1 MLSLVFVAFWMLA
14 PPSDAHAANAAESFV
29 QSNIDR
35 GYVILNDGASNAAQR
50 QLQFRDLLL
59 SMVDVKRVALFTLGP
74 YARDAGEAD
83 IEKFTAA
90 FTDYLTAVYRRGL
103 DTYKGEALEVIGSNE
118 RAQDDVIVNVIARD
132 RSATSSPARIGFR
145 VRRAKSGG
153 TIITDLEIE
162 GAWLAITQRAEFIA
176 YLERH
181 GGDVA
186 ELAMELEERAARIR
200 ATDGELR

>member
-1 MLSLVFVAFWMLA
+1 
-14 PPSDAHAANAAESFV
+14 
-29 QSNIDR
+29 
-35 GYVILNDGASNAAQR
+35 
-50 QLQFRDLLL
+50 
-59 SMVDVKRVALFTLGP
+59 
-74 YARDAGEAD
+74 
-83 IEKFTAA
+83 
-90 FTDYLTAVYRRGL
+90 
-103 DTYKGEALEVIGSNE
+103 
-118 RAQDDVIVNVIARD
+118 
-132 RSATSSPARIGFR
+132 

>member
-1 MLSLVFVAFWMLA
+1 MLPLVLAAFWVL
-14 PPSDAHAANAAESFV
+14 PPSSDAHAANAAETFV

-35 GYVILNDGASNAAQR
+35 GYAILNDGTSNAAQR
-50 QLQFRDLLL
+50 QLQFRALLL
-59 SMVDVKRVALFTLGP
+59 SIVDVKRVALFTLGP

-90 FTDYLTAVYRRGL
+90 FTDYLTAVYQRGL
-103 DTYKGEALEVIGSNE
+103 DSYKGEALQVTGSNE

-132 RSATSSPARIGFR
+132 RGATSSPARIGFR

-153 TIITDLEIE
+153 NIVTDLEIE
-162 GAWLAITQRAEFIA
+162 GAWLAITQRAEFTA
-176 YLERH
+176 HLERH
-181 GGDVA
+181 GGDIA
-186 ELAMELEERAARIR
+186 ELSLELEERAARIR